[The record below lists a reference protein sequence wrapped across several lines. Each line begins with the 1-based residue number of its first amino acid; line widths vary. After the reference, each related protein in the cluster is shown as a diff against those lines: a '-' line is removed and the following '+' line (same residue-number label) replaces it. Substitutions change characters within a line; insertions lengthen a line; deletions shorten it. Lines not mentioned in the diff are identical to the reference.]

1 MIENGLFYL
10 VSIISL
16 VAIALW
22 IEKRLNWRIFSY
34 LPVIVL
40 LYIITMILANIGIWS
55 SSGEINSLYKDFKS
69 YLLPAM
75 ILVLLLGSNIK
86 AISLLSKSLIGV
98 FVLSSFSIAL
108 GFILAYLIFS
118 PYLPQDA
125 WRTLAALCGSW
136 MGGTVNMVAIGDA
149 LGVTEEQMGFALIA
163 DSLNYTIWVSLLLLL
178 IPFAPLFNKWTNASM
193 VNFEQI
199 VATPTITP
207 KKNRWHIQ
215 IIGMIAIFLVAKMI
229 LWLASLLPQIDFF
242 SQTTWVVLI
251 STTIA
256 IIGSLFAWARYL
268 PLWLG
273 KPLLYLLIALI
284 ASQASLGSFTQA
296 PLYIAFGTTVLVVHL
311 VLMLLFA
318 KIFKLNL
325 FSLGVA
331 SLANIGGVASAPIL
345 AGAYA
350 QNLVPIGVIMAMMGY
365 IVGTFGGL
373 AVGKILFFIASY

>member
-256 IIGSLFAWARYL
+256 IIGSLFSWARYL
-268 PLWLG
+268 PLLS
-273 KPLLYLLIALI
+273 LIHI
-284 ASQASLGSFTQA
+284 SEPTR
-296 PLYIAFGTTVLVVHL
+296 PY
-311 VLMLLFA
+311 
-318 KIFKLNL
+318 
-325 FSLGVA
+325 
-331 SLANIGGVASAPIL
+331 
-345 AGAYA
+345 
-350 QNLVPIGVIMAMMGY
+350 
-365 IVGTFGGL
+365 
-373 AVGKILFFIASY
+373 